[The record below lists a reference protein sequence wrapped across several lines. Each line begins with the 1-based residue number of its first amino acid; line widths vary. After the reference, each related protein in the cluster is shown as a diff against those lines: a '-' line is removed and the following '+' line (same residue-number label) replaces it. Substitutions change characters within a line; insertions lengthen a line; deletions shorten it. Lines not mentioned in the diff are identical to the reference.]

1 MEIKFKRYS
10 ENAVTPMNATVSSA
24 GYDLY
29 LVVDKTLIPFKTE
42 LVKTDMM
49 LAISTC
55 FYGKVVG
62 RSGLALSGVSTHA
75 GTIDSDFC
83 GIACVILTNISH
95 VERQIKKG
103 ERIGQIMFE
112 KYKIV
117 KSSECSTSEELPKTD
132 RGSKSS
138 GSTGA

>member
-42 LVKTDMM
+42 LVRTDIM

-75 GTIDSDFC
+75 GTIDSDFR
-83 GIACVILTNISH
+83 GIVCVILTN

-117 KSSECSTSEELPKTD
+117 KLSECSTNEELPKTD
-132 RGSKSS
+132 RGSKGF
-138 GSTGA
+138 GSTGT

>member
-29 LVVDKTLIPFKTE
+29 SVVDKTLIPFKTE

-55 FYGKVVG
+55 FYGKVAG
-62 RSGLALSGVSTHA
+62 RSGPALSGVSTHA
-75 GTIDSDFC
+75 GTIDSDFR
-83 GIACVILTNISH
+83 GIVCVILTNISH

-103 ERIGQIMFE
+103 ECTGQIMFE

-117 KSSECSTSEELPKTD
+117 KSSEYSTNEELPKTD
-132 RGSKSS
+132 RGSKGF

>member
-29 LVVDKTLIPFKTE
+29 SVVDKTLIPFKTE

-62 RSGLALSGVSTHA
+62 RSGLALSRVSTHA
-75 GTIDSDFC
+75 GTIDSDFR
-83 GIACVILTNISH
+83 GIVCVISTNISH

-103 ERIGQIMFE
+103 ERTGQIMFE

-117 KSSECSTSEELPKTD
+117 KSSECSTNEELPKTD
-132 RGSKSS
+132 RGSKGF